1 MSSLVN
7 SVKVTKGPEQLH
19 AAKGNPM
26 HKRYRKRHH
35 HQHVE
40 GKKEEKKK
48 IKKNIYIERENCTC
62 KSLCW
67 VWLGWSLFSKTR
79 MSDGAQR
86 LDGAQSSGR
95 LLLEGEGCWKQ
106 QV

>member
-48 IKKNIYIERENCTC
+48 IKKIYRERERELYLQVSVLGLAGME
-62 KSLCW
+62 SL
-67 VWLGWSLFSKTR
+67 L
-79 MSDGAQR
+79 QN
-86 LDGAQSSGR
+86 
-95 LLLEGEGCWKQ
+95 
-106 QV
+106 